1 MKERTQT
8 CQIIWQKPIKNQK
21 DAVNQVFETDTS
33 ESSEWLPEK
42 RKTLTRTIPL
52 LLIGLLIFV
61 AYLYFFVD
69 IPEMLTTIQQIDIFY
84 YSLAVAVLLL
94 NMLAYSL
101 TWQYL
106 LRPLSMKVSFKKTL
120 LITWVGTFVE
130 FFVPSESIGEDV
142 SKSYFMA
149 KESGENTGKVVAS
162 VLGQRIMSMLV
173 TLIVLVVCSVS
184 LLILQYDIPALVSL
198 LILLVSVGTA
208 IPLIFIFLLC
218 VKKQLSHRLIDLLLR
233 FCVFISR
240 GRLNLD
246 SLRSKAKNALDS
258 FHQSIQLLSKNPR
271 SLVQPMFFSIL
282 SYFLSILVSY
292 FVFASLGY
300 TVSFVLLTIVYSLSR
315 SLQSVPTMLPGE
327 VGFIEIVMTS
337 LYIALLGPQAAA
349 VSAAATVLT
358 RVLWVWLRL
367 PLGFVALQWIL
378 RRGLL

>member
-1 MKERTQT
+1 
-8 CQIIWQKPIKNQK
+8 
-21 DAVNQVFETDTS
+21 VFENQAS
-33 ESSEWLPEK
+33 ASSEWLPEK

-69 IPEMLTTIQQIDIFY
+69 IPEMLITIQQIDIFY

-162 VLGQRIMSMLV
+162 VLGQRIMSMVV
-173 TLIVLVVCSVS
+173 TLIVLVVCSLS
-184 LLILQYDIPALVSL
+184 LFILQYDIPALVSL

-218 VKKQLSHRLIDLLLR
+218 VKEQLSHRLIDLLLR

-246 SLRSKAKNALDS
+246 SLRSKAKNALES
-258 FHQSIQLLSKNPR
+258 FHQSIELLGKNPR
-271 SLVQPMFFSIL
+271 SLVQPMFFSVL
-282 SYFLSILVSY
+282 SYFLSVLVSY

-367 PLGFVALQWIL
+367 PLGFIALQWIL